1 MNSPLQTHW
10 RRASL
15 WLAVLGLCLA
25 SASLV
30 CAEGYSEDAVK
41 AVFLSRFA
49 EYVEWPPDAL
59 AGSQF
64 TIVVLGDDGVAAE
77 LQRLLPNYPI
87 KRLPARVKK
96 IRKVQEI
103 GDAQILYIG
112 AGHPDDLRAAVAALH
127 ARPVLLVTDDEH
139 GLEAGGAVNFML
151 VDQRVRFEVSLV
163 AAERCALTINSGLL
177 SVAARVQGGRR
188 RSELV
193 CGKNGGEDDHLAACA
208 QHVAVHSAAGGKA
221 HPGGVDANGR
231 PAADVDSTRAP
242 SETVP

>member
-15 WLAVLGLCLA
+15 WLAAVGLCLTAA
-25 SASLV
+25 SIV

-64 TIVVLGDDGVAAE
+64 TIAVLGDDGVAAE

-87 KRLPARVKK
+87 KNLPARVKK
-96 IRKVQEI
+96 IRKVQEL
-103 GDAQILYIG
+103 GEAQILYIG
-112 AGHPDDLRAAVAALH
+112 AGHPDDIRDAVAALH

-139 GLEAGGAVNFML
+139 GLEAGSIVNFML

-163 AAERCALTINSGLL
+163 AAERSALTINSGLL

-193 CGKNGGEDDHLAACA
+193 CGKNGGREDHLAACT
-208 QHVAVHSAAGGKA
+208 QRMAVQSASGDKA
-221 HPGGVDANGR
+221 HNKDADVNGR
-231 PAADVDSTRAP
+231 AAADRDNSRPP
-242 SETVP
+242 SATVP

>member
-1 MNSPLQTHW
+1 MNRRRRTYW

-15 WLAVLGLCLA
+15 WLGAVGLCLA
-25 SASLV
+25 SA
-30 CAEGYSEDAVK
+30 APHGAAGYSEDAVK

-49 EYVEWPPDAL
+49 EYVEWPPAAL

-64 TIVVLGDDGVAAE
+64 TIAVFGDDGVAAE

-87 KRLPARVKK
+87 KKLPARVKQVRR
-96 IRKVQEI
+96 IQDL

-112 AGHPDDLRAAVAALH
+112 AGHLDDVRLAVAALH
-127 ARPVLLVTDDEH
+127 ARPVLLVTDDER
-139 GLEAGGAVNFML
+139 GLDAGAAVNFML

-163 AAERCALTINSGLL
+163 AAERSALTINSGLL

-193 CGKNGGEDDHLAACA
+193 CGKNTGADDYLASCA
-208 QHVAVHSAAGGKA
+208 QRIAVQPPPGDAARGRE
-221 HPGGVDANGR
+221 VEVSGR
-231 PAADVDSTRAP
+231 PAADKPRGP
-242 SETVP
+242 SETIP